1 MNNINYFMEQALK
14 LAVDNIQTGA
24 GGPFGA
30 VIVKA
35 NQIIAQGQNQVIANH
50 DPTAHAEMVAIRQA
64 CAVLGQFQLE
74 NCVVYSSCEP
84 CPMCLGAL
92 YWARVAKVYYAN
104 TRHQAAAIGFDDAFI
119 YEQIIQAPLK
129 RSIPFIHI
137 PLHQAQL
144 VFEQWQAKADKT
156 LY

>member
-1 MNNINYFMEQALK
+1 MNYFMKQALK
-14 LAVDNIQTGA
+14 LAEDNLHSGA

-35 NQIIAQGQNQVIANH
+35 NQIIAQGQNRVIADH

-64 CAVLGQFQLE
+64 CVVLERFQLE
-74 NCVVYSSCEP
+74 DCVVYSSCEP

-92 YWARVAKVYYAN
+92 YWARVAQVYYAN

-119 YEQIIQAPLK
+119 YEQMIQPPLQ

-137 PLHQAQL
+137 PSPQAQL
-144 VFEQWQAKADKT
+144 AFEHWQAKVDKT